1 MNATALVLATAV
13 SLLPSPLA
21 ATPQAEAPPP
31 TAASRSEAGAGAAS
45 GFIHGAVTTRGG
57 TTYRGLLRWGTEEAF
72 WGDLFNSAKEENAY
86 ADEVPRRERPRQTV
100 EVFGVR
106 VGVRR
111 DGDVGRQFVA
121 RFGDIAE
128 IEADGTGDAVVRLKN
143 GSLVEVSGGAND
155 VEAEVVVWDEA
166 IGKVELPWRKIA
178 TITFSPAPAG
188 ARPYAARLYG
198 VAKTDAGTFEGF
210 VQWDSQECVSTDV
223 LDGDAEDGRLEIA
236 MGNVRSIVRRG
247 RSSSSVTLNDGREL
261 TLSGTNDVDSSIR
274 GIFVE
279 DPRYGRVKVSW
290 SAFDRLDLR
299 EAAGSGPG
307 YEQYAVL
314 GPRRRVPHP
323 LRAGGGDRP
332 ARLAR
337 QPRDAAHRRGAAP
350 RGQQGRRR
358 GQRRC
363 ARLLERRRAA
373 DVRALGHGAAHRLRA
388 VASAAAPPS
397 PLPGL
402 NPGAR
407 ATYSPPTRRTTRW
420 RRRCASL

>member
-314 GPRRRVPHP
+314 GP
-323 LRAGGGDRP
+323 L
-332 ARLAR
+332 
-337 QPRDAAHRRGAAP
+337 RGAVTVDDGRSLHGRLVFDIDEAEQWEILQGSARDVEYLIPFAQVAAIVP
-350 RGQQGRRR
+350 RGSRGSLVTLRTGEELRLEDSKDVGEDNAGVLVYSSDGERPTYVPWETVRRIDF
-358 GQRRC
+358 
-363 ARLLERRRAA
+363 ER
-373 DVRALGHGAAHRLRA
+373 
-388 VASAAAPPS
+388 
-397 PLPGL
+397 
-402 NPGAR
+402 
-407 ATYSPPTRRTTRW
+407 
-420 RRRCASL
+420 